1 FACFDVLVKQFFS
14 SQAASRQAVSPATVI
29 AKHRRLLE
37 NNRRLHLSF
46 SPHKEDTM
54 SDKLLVTL
62 SDGIKRITFNRPD
75 RRNSIDTETIGLLRE
90 EIERSARDSSKVI
103 ILTGAGDAFCAGA
116 DLQATN
122 ARDISKID
130 VTGSLR
136 EQTNPTILAM
146 RALPKPI

>member
-1 FACFDVLVKQFFS
+1 
-14 SQAASRQAVSPATVI
+14 
-29 AKHRRLLE
+29 
-37 NNRRLHLSF
+37 
-46 SPHKEDTM
+46 M

-75 RRNSIDTETIGLLRE
+75 RRNSVDTETIQSLRE

-130 VTGSLR
+130 VTGSGPVSD
-136 EQTNPTILAM
+136 TSLA
-146 RALPKPI
+146 